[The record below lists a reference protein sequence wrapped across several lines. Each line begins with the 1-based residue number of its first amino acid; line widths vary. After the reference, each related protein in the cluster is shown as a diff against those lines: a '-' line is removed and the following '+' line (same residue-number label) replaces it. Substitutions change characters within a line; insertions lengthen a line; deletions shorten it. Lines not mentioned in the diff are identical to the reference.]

1 MSAEESAEVSR
12 VSESAKAADVQQLPE
27 AVRTR
32 IVALAAQVL
41 PKVAPL
47 PPALKRVAEFAPAR
61 RARLGGSQITLAIGV
76 DDDFRRNV
84 AVQAAVVVPEL
95 ATSLQD
101 GLVPP
106 TADPAEVAALAWLL
120 RPEGWQEL
128 FAGALERVE
137 ARLQAEGTE
146 RDSQEVQRLRAKLAD
161 AELAAREQR
170 ARLKEQ
176 LDTVKAENTSLR
188 RKLGDARAAERA
200 ATEATDQAR
209 AEAVAAASA
218 VQASAASSETEVRR
232 LRARVAE
239 LEASATAVRR
249 DTRVERDD
257 ASLRAR
263 MLLDTLLESAQG
275 LRRELALPT
284 VTGAPADRL
293 ESELSVA
300 EPGVRTTS
308 AAGTLGPS
316 SPALLESYLAMPRA
330 RLIVDG
336 YNVSKAA
343 WPESSLEAQR
353 MRLLN
358 GIAPLVA
365 RSGAETTVVFDAA
378 TSESRPPVNPPRG
391 VKVIFSPVGVI
402 ADDVIRD
409 LVDVEP
415 QGRVVVVVTSD
426 QEIVGDVRRAGARA
440 VDSDALIAVLTR

>member
-1 MSAEESAEVSR
+1 MPSSGSR
-12 VSESAKAADVQQLPE
+12 
-27 AVRTR
+27 R
-32 IVALAAQVL
+32 
-41 PKVAPL
+41 
-47 PPALKRVAEFAPAR
+47 
-61 RARLGGSQITLAIGV
+61 GC
-76 DDDFRRNV
+76 
-84 AVQAAVVVPEL
+84 
-95 ATSLQD
+95 
-101 GLVPP
+101 
-106 TADPAEVAALAWLL
+106 
-120 RPEGWQEL
+120 
-128 FAGALERVE
+128 
-137 ARLQAEGTE
+137 QAEGTE

-161 AELAAREQR
+161 AELTAREQR

-176 LDTVKAENTSLR
+176 LDVVKAENTLLR

-218 VQASAASSETEVRR
+218 VQASAASSDTEVRR

-239 LEASATAVRR
+239 LEALATAVRR

-275 LRRELALPT
+275 LRRELGLPT

-308 AAGTLGPS
+308 AAGMLGPS
-316 SPALLESYLAMPRA
+316 SPALLENYLAMPRA

-343 WPESSLEAQR
+343 WPESSLEVQR

-378 TSESRPPVNPPRG
+378 TERDPSPGQPATGCEGDLQRVRSDRRRRDPRSGRRRAAGPRRGGRDQRPGDRRRRT
-391 VKVIFSPVGVI
+391 
-402 ADDVIRD
+402 A
-409 LVDVEP
+409 
-415 QGRVVVVVTSD
+415 GRVPESSTP
-426 QEIVGDVRRAGARA
+426 
-440 VDSDALIAVLTR
+440 TP